1 MTIVEQ
7 RYNELV
13 PRELHRIADALE
25 KQNKLMEEMASLLR
39 TTVILREGK

>member
-25 KQNKLMEEMASLLR
+25 KQNKLMEEIASLLR